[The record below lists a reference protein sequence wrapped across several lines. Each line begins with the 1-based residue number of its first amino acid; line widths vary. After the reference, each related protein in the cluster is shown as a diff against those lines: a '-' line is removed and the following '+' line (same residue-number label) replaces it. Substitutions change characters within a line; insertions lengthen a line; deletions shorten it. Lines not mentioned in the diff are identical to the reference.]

1 MHVSFMHYLVLKH
14 SHVLIK
20 LKKIAKIASQNRIAI
35 ARKKSQSQKNRIA
48 KFEKNRIAKKSHHSF
63 FEKIASQ
70 NFLRCDA
77 IGSPAVQK
85 MFFFNQKC
93 N

>member
-1 MHVSFMHYLVLKH
+1 MHHLVLKL

-20 LKKIAKIASQNRIAI
+20 LKKNRKNRIAIASQNRIAI

-77 IGSPAVQK
+77 IGSP
-85 MFFFNQKC
+85 F
-93 N
+93 